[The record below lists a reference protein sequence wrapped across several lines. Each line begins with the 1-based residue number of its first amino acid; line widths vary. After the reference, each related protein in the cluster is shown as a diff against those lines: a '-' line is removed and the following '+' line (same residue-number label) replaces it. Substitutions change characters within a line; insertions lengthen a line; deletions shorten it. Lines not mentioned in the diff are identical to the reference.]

1 MFLERI
7 FSSWESVHMEN
18 ERVEVGKKRRL
29 TKVEVG
35 KKKEA
40 SKCYNGVRWNRTLP
54 QNNVLAWSNHENALE
69 ILSIY

>member
-1 MFLERI
+1 
-7 FSSWESVHMEN
+7 MEN

-40 SKCYNGVRWNRTLP
+40 SKCYNGVR
-54 QNNVLAWSNHENALE
+54 
-69 ILSIY
+69 

>member
-35 KKKEA
+35 KK
-40 SKCYNGVRWNRTLP
+40 RR
-54 QNNVLAWSNHENALE
+54 LAKVTMVWDETELYHKIMS
-69 ILSIY
+69 